1 MRARR
6 ACVYISI
13 WWRGGLSSGSISQT
27 ESHTHQQQVS
37 PHTIISPAAALAVAA
52 PEEEVGAFAD
62 FSPSNLIS
70 RRRGSIRRKVGLFAP
85 LLIKAVSRAAAFCQR
100 AGNLR
105 YETIGQFITRGGWA
119 SEQPRKIS
127 AIFPAE
133 ARLQNVDG
141 RDLISS
147 VGPAEIIKLTQV
159 AAAASIY
166 QQYLVPTPRQ
176 RNESSRTSCDAQTRT
191 WYSTAFG
198 NKRTLSM
205 G

>member
-1 MRARR
+1 M
-6 ACVYISI
+6 
-13 WWRGGLSSGSISQT
+13 
-27 ESHTHQQQVS
+27 
-37 PHTIISPAAALAVAA
+37 AAAA

-105 YETIGQFITRGGWA
+105 YETIGQFITRGRAGGWA

-147 VGPAEIIKLTQV
+147 VGPAEIIKRTQV

-176 RNESSRTSCDAQTRT
+176 RNESRRTSCDAQTRT
-191 WYSTAFG
+191 WYSAFG

-205 G
+205 GRN